1 MSNDMISMQE
11 KALAADI
18 RHNLNDKQQL
28 HLDQIEMRIRD
39 HRERFTLSLLEIGRC
54 LNEAKEAKLVSHGHW
69 QEWVAVNTGFT
80 VRAAQ
85 RVMLAAREIPKT
97 STLTLLDFS
106 KITPLLALPAEEREA
121 FAADV
126 DVQNMSVRQ
135 LDAAVREKLAA
146 EQRAKEAEQAA
157 EDAKRSCQQAR
168 DALEQANARRQA
180 LERQLDDRINNPEV
194 VEVVPED
201 YKALKE
207 RDAAAAARIREA
219 EDYADAQEERVRE
232 LQAKLDASAASGTAA
247 QDDVRGYIQMCS
259 GFYAEALRYQNVS
272 DAALFAGKER
282 ADLTTMWQWAELIRR
297 WGQVMC
303 ERLNQPMRTE
313 VDGDVR

>member
-18 RHNLNDKQQL
+18 RHSLNDKQQI

-126 DVQNMSVRQ
+126 DAQRLSVRQ

-168 DALEQANARRQA
+168 DALQQANARQHA

-194 VEVVPED
+194 IEVVPED

-207 RDAAAAARIREA
+207 RDAAAARIREA

-232 LQAKLDASAASGTAA
+232 LQAKLDASAVPGAENR
-247 QDDVRGYIQMCS
+247 DDVSGYIQMCS
-259 GFYAEALRYQNVS
+259 VFYAEALRYQNVS
-272 DAALFAGKER
+272 DAALLR
-282 ADLTTMWQWAELIRR
+282 
-297 WGQVMC
+297 
-303 ERLNQPMRTE
+303 
-313 VDGDVR
+313 

>member
-1 MSNDMISMQE
+1 MSNDMISMQG

-106 KITPLLALPAEEREA
+106 KIAPLLALPAEEREA

-126 DVQNMSVRQ
+126 DAQKMSVRQ

-157 EDAKRSCQQAR
+157 EDAKRSCQQA
-168 DALEQANARRQA
+168 AGS
-180 LERQLDDRINNPEV
+180 
-194 VEVVPED
+194 
-201 YKALKE
+201 
-207 RDAAAAARIREA
+207 
-219 EDYADAQEERVRE
+219 AQE
-232 LQAKLDASAASGTAA
+232 
-247 QDDVRGYIQMCS
+247 
-259 GFYAEALRYQNVS
+259 
-272 DAALFAGKER
+272 
-282 ADLTTMWQWAELIRR
+282 
-297 WGQVMC
+297 
-303 ERLNQPMRTE
+303 
-313 VDGDVR
+313 

>member
-1 MSNDMISMQE
+1 MSNDMISMQG

-106 KITPLLALPAEEREA
+106 KIAPLLALPAEEREA

-126 DVQNMSVRQ
+126 DAQNMSVRQ

-168 DALEQANARRQA
+168 DALQQANARQQA

-194 VEVVPED
+194 SRRTTRRSKSEM
-201 YKALKE
+201 
-207 RDAAAAARIREA
+207 RRRRRESA
-219 EDYADAQEERVRE
+219 KQKITQTHRKSVCENCKPGSMQVRY
-232 LQAKLDASAASGTAA
+232 LVRRAGT
-247 QDDVRGYIQMCS
+247 M
-259 GFYAEALRYQNVS
+259 
-272 DAALFAGKER
+272 
-282 ADLTTMWQWAELIRR
+282 
-297 WGQVMC
+297 
-303 ERLNQPMRTE
+303 
-313 VDGDVR
+313 

>member
-106 KITPLLALPAEEREA
+106 KIAPLLALPAEEREA

-126 DVQNMSVRQ
+126 DAQKMSVRQ

-168 DALEQANARRQA
+168 DALHQATARQQA
-180 LERQLDDRINNPEV
+180 LERQLDDRIEV

-232 LQAKLDASAASGTAA
+232 LQARLDASAVPVAENR
-247 QDDVRGYIQMCS
+247 DDVSGYIQMCS

-272 DAALFAGKER
+272 DAALFAGKKR
-282 ADLTTMWQWAELIRR
+282 ADLTTMRQWAEMIRQ
-297 WGQVMC
+297 WGQAMC

>member
-18 RHNLNDKQQL
+18 RHSLNDKQQL

-69 QEWVAVNTGFT
+69 QEWIAVNTGFT

-106 KITPLLALPAEEREA
+106 KIAPLLALPAEEREA

-126 DVQNMSVRQ
+126 DAHRLSVRQ
-135 LDAAVREKLAA
+135 LDAAVRGELRNSGRKKQSKR
-146 EQRAKEAEQAA
+146 QRMRSGAVSRRGMPCS
-157 EDAKRSCQQAR
+157 KRTPVSR
-168 DALEQANARRQA
+168 HW
-180 LERQLDDRINNPEV
+180 
-194 VEVVPED
+194 
-201 YKALKE
+201 
-207 RDAAAAARIREA
+207 
-219 EDYADAQEERVRE
+219 
-232 LQAKLDASAASGTAA
+232 
-247 QDDVRGYIQMCS
+247 
-259 GFYAEALRYQNVS
+259 NVS
-272 DAALFAGKER
+272 WMTASI
-282 ADLTTMWQWAELIRR
+282 IRR
-297 WGQVMC
+297 LSRLSRRTTRRSKSEMRRRRRESVRQRTTQTRRKNVCENCKPGSMQV
-303 ERLNQPMRTE
+303 RYL
-313 VDGDVR
+313 VRRIGTM